1 MAQVNLQRVIY
12 VIKALQCWMFLS
24 YGISQ
29 FKVVDSRISGMT
41 SALGI
46 DKSYFMA
53 WDQIIDLD
61 DSFHL
66 LWTITDKDAIF
77 EVQVRTHGYVG
88 FGFSVNG
95 RQEGAD
101 VVIGW
106 VDKGQ
111 TFFQDRHVSRN
122 VNSTEPQVD
131 PSQDYVLLK
140 GYENTTHTIIR
151 FRRKLDTCDS
161 VYDIPIT
168 NDTMRLMFLYDEN
181 DPPNGLVSPG
191 SLPNIRNAWRQ
202 SRSVVLTERTI
213 PSQSLE
219 NTRKLEFRNSG
230 VELPYDDETFIWCKF
245 FKLDIMKKK
254 NHIVKYEPVFESSWS
269 VQYLQYITLYEC
281 QGSGPELEALAHE
294 PGHQCHNIRSPQLLH
309 TCNTYIASWSRG
321 NFEFMYPPE
330 VGYPLETNNMRFVMM
345 ETHYNNLNI
354 DFEQFKINHMFDSS
368 GLMLHVT
375 ENLRPNDAGLMS
387 IGMEPNWHHIIP
399 PSQKRVVSQGHCI
412 EQCTESL
419 FPTEGINIFAT
430 MSRTH
435 QIGVEVKLRQIRKTR
450 ELAPIVSDSNI
461 DPNYQ
466 AFQRLRQVTISLPGD
481 RLIAE
486 CVYDTSSRRAITLG
500 GPSIKEES
508 CMIFVLYYPRQNNF
522 TSCHSSPSLSTVL
535 HSLGIEYL
543 NANSD
548 PVVISL
554 PVELKGMTLE
564 ERLLTYDWDSQFK
577 AFQDITLNGAF
588 KSVCEIDNSMPKGSY
603 TLTSWPTNI
612 TDTYDLPNLC
622 SQRAHS
628 IKKFEE
634 HDTYIVNNVSNND
647 LIELSVRNS
656 RSSFSETLALSR
668 EETFASST
676 RRLFDGSFIM
686 IFLILAL
693 ILN

>member
-1 MAQVNLQRVIY
+1 MAQANLQNVIY
-12 VIKALQCWMFLS
+12 VIKALQCWLFLS
-24 YGISQ
+24 YGFSQ
-29 FKVVDSRISGMT
+29 LKVADSRISGMT
-41 SALGI
+41 SPLEI
-46 DKSYFMA
+46 DKSH
-53 WDQIIDLD
+53 QIIDLD
-61 DSFHL
+61 DNFRL
-66 LWTITDKDAIF
+66 LWTITDKDAMF

-88 FGFSVNG
+88 FGFSANG

-101 VVIGW
+101 IVIGW

-111 TFFQDRHVSRN
+111 TFFQDRHVSRT

-131 PSQDYVLLK
+131 ASQDYVLLK

-168 NDTMRLMFLYDEN
+168 NNTMRLMFLYDEN
-181 DPPNGLVSPG
+181 DPPNSLVSPG

-202 SRSVVLTERTI
+202 SRSVVLTERPI
-213 PSQSLE
+213 PTQSLE

-230 VELPYDDETFIWCKF
+230 VELPYDDETLIWCKF
-245 FKLDIMKKK
+245 FKLNEMKNK
-254 NHIVKYEPVFESSWS
+254 NHIIKYEPIFDSSWS

-281 QGSGPELEALAHE
+281 QGSGAELEALAHE
-294 PGHQCHNIRSPQLLH
+294 PGQQCHNIRSSPLSQ
-309 TCNTYIASWSRG
+309 TCTTYIASWSRG
-321 NFEFMYPPE
+321 NSEFVYPPE

-368 GLMLHVT
+368 GLMLHIT
-375 ENLRPNDAGLMS
+375 EKLRAHDAGLMS
-387 IGMEPNWHHIIP
+387 IGIEPNWHHIIP

-412 EQCTESL
+412 EQCTGSL
-419 FPTEGINIFAT
+419 FPTEGIDIFAT

-435 QIGVEVKLRQIRKTR
+435 QIGVEVNLRQIRETR
-450 ELAPIVSDSNI
+450 ELAPIIADSNI

-466 AFQRLRQVTISLPGD
+466 AFRRLPQATRSLPGD

-486 CVYDTSSRRAITLG
+486 CVYDTSSRQAITLG
-500 GPSIKEES
+500 GPSMKEES
-508 CMIFVLYYPRQNNF
+508 CMIFALYYPKQKKL

-564 ERLLTYDWDSQFK
+564 ERLLTYDWDNQFK
-577 AFQDITLNGAF
+577 AFQDITLKGAF
-588 KSVCEIDNSMPKGSY
+588 KAVCEIDNSMPKVSNA
-603 TLTSWPTNI
+603 LTSWPTNI
-612 TDTYDLPNLC
+612 TDTYEPPTLC

-628 IKKFEE
+628 RTNFEE
-634 HDTYIVNNVSNND
+634 QNTYNLNEVSSND
-647 LIELSVRNS
+647 LVASSVRNS

-668 EETFASST
+668 EETVASST
-676 RRLFDGSFIM
+676 RRLFGGSL
-686 IFLILAL
+686 IFLVLTL
-693 ILN
+693 IIN

>member
-1 MAQVNLQRVIY
+1 MAQANLQTVIY
-12 VIKALQCWMFLS
+12 VIKALQCWLFLS
-24 YGISQ
+24 YGFSQ
-29 FKVVDSRISGMT
+29 LKVADSRISGMT
-41 SALGI
+41 SQLEI
-46 DKSYFMA
+46 DKSHPMS
-53 WDQIIDLD
+53 WDHIIDLD
-61 DSFHL
+61 DSFRL
-66 LWTITDKDAIF
+66 LWTITDKDAMF

-88 FGFSVNG
+88 FGFSRNG

-101 VVIGW
+101 IVIGW

-111 TFFQDRHVSRN
+111 TFFQDRHVSRT

-131 PSQDYVLLK
+131 ASQDYVLLK

-168 NDTMRLMFLYDEN
+168 NNTMRLMFLYDEN

-202 SRSVVLTERTI
+202 SRSVVLTERPI
-213 PSQSLE
+213 PKQSLE

-230 VELPYDDETFIWCKF
+230 VELPYDDETLIWCKF
-245 FKLDIMKKK
+245 FKLDKMKKK
-254 NHIVKYEPVFESSWS
+254 NHVVKYEPIFDSSWS

-281 QGSGPELEALAHE
+281 HGSGPELEALAHE
-294 PGHQCHNIRSPQLLH
+294 PGQQCHNIRNSQLSQ

-321 NFEFMYPPE
+321 NSEFIYPPE

-345 ETHYNNLNI
+345 ETHYNNLKI

-368 GLMLHVT
+368 GLMLHIT
-375 ENLRPNDAGLMS
+375 ENLRTHDAGLMS
-387 IGMEPNWHHIIP
+387 IGIEPNWHHIIP

-412 EQCTESL
+412 EQCTGSL

-435 QIGVEVKLRQIRKTR
+435 QIGVEVKLRQIRETR
-450 ELAPIVSDSNI
+450 ELAPIIADSNI

-466 AFQRLRQVTISLPGD
+466 AFRRLTQVTRSLPGD

-486 CVYDTSSRRAITLG
+486 CVYDTSSRQAITLG
-500 GPSIKEES
+500 GPSMKEES
-508 CMIFVLYYPRQNNF
+508 CMIFALYYPKQKKL

-564 ERLLTYDWDSQFK
+564 ERLLTYDWDNQFK
-577 AFQDITLNGAF
+577 AFQDITLKGAF
-588 KSVCEIDNSMPKGSY
+588 KAICEIDNSMPKVSNA
-603 TLTSWPTNI
+603 LTSWPTNI
-612 TDTYDLPNLC
+612 TDTYEPPTLC
-622 SQRAHS
+622 SQRANS
-628 IKKFEE
+628 RTTFEE
-634 HDTYIVNNVSNND
+634 QDTYNLKDVSSND
-647 LIELSVRNS
+647 LVASSVRNS

-668 EETFASST
+668 EETVASST
-676 RRLFDGSFIM
+676 RRLFGGSLT
-686 IFLILAL
+686 FLVLTL
-693 ILN
+693 IIN

>member
-1 MAQVNLQRVIY
+1 MAQANLQTVIY
-12 VIKALQCWMFLS
+12 VIKALQCWLFLS
-24 YGISQ
+24 YGFSQ
-29 FKVVDSRISGMT
+29 LKVADSRISGMT
-41 SALGI
+41 SQLEI
-46 DKSYFMA
+46 DKSHPIS

-61 DSFHL
+61 DSFRL
-66 LWTITDKDAIF
+66 LWTITDKDAMF

-88 FGFSVNG
+88 FGFSRNG
-95 RQEGAD
+95 TQEGAD
-101 VVIGW
+101 IVIGW

-111 TFFQDRHVSRN
+111 TFFQDRHVSRT

-131 PSQDYVLLK
+131 ASQDYVLLK

-168 NDTMRLMFLYDEN
+168 NNTMRLMFLYDEN

-202 SRSVVLTERTI
+202 SRSVVLTERPI
-213 PSQSLE
+213 PKQSLE

-230 VELPYDDETFIWCKF
+230 VELPYDDETLIWCKF
-245 FKLDIMKKK
+245 FKLDKMKKK
-254 NHIVKYEPVFESSWS
+254 NHVVKYAPIFDSSWS

-281 QGSGPELEALAHE
+281 HGSGPELEALAHE
-294 PGHQCHNIRSPQLLH
+294 PGQQCHNIRNSQLSQ

-321 NFEFMYPPE
+321 NSEFIYPPE

-368 GLMLHVT
+368 GLMLHIT
-375 ENLRPNDAGLMS
+375 ENLRTHDAGLMS
-387 IGMEPNWHHIIP
+387 IGIEPNWHHIIP

-412 EQCTESL
+412 EQCTGSL

-435 QIGVEVKLRQIRKTR
+435 QIGVEVKLRQIRETR
-450 ELAPIVSDSNI
+450 ELAPIIADNNI

-466 AFQRLRQVTISLPGD
+466 AFRRLTQVTRSLPGD

-486 CVYDTSSRRAITLG
+486 CVYDTSSRQAITLG
-500 GPSIKEES
+500 GPSMKEES
-508 CMIFVLYYPRQNNF
+508 CMIFALYYPKQKKL

-564 ERLLTYDWDSQFK
+564 ERLLTYDWDNQFK
-577 AFQDITLNGAF
+577 AFQDITLKGAF
-588 KSVCEIDNSMPKGSY
+588 KAVCEIDNSMPKVSNA
-603 TLTSWPTNI
+603 LTSWPTNI
-612 TDTYDLPNLC
+612 TDTYEPPTLC

-628 IKKFEE
+628 RTTFEE
-634 HDTYIVNNVSNND
+634 QDTYNLNDVSSND
-647 LIELSVRNS
+647 LVASSVRNS

-668 EETFASST
+668 DETVASST
-676 RRLFDGSFIM
+676 RRLFGGSLTFLV
-686 IFLILAL
+686 LIL
-693 ILN
+693 IIN